1 LFGNFFASGPPLP
14 VLSTLSLLG
23 CHSSV
28 EDFGSFI
35 IKHCTTLK
43 DLRLFR
49 TTLDSSGRDG
59 YKDLHVFFA
68 TLATFPLLEGFHNC
82 GLHLDGAKITFPDLF
97 VLDISEEDKDGWIKV
112 HKRYD
117 YQDFEGHAEV
127 QDGVRQM
134 AQILA

>member
-1 LFGNFFASGPPLP
+1 

-49 TTLDSSGRDG
+49 ATLDSSGRGG
-59 YKDLHVFFA
+59 YEDLYVLFA
-68 TLATFPLLEGFHNC
+68 TLATFPLLEDFHNC
-82 GLHLDGAKITFPDLF
+82 GLHLDGPKITFPDLF

-112 HKRYD
+112 HNRHG
-117 YQDFEGHAEV
+117 YQQFEGRDEV
-127 QDGVRQM
+127 QEGLMQM